1 MQDMRTLA
9 PAPVAS
15 RKTASGFPVSLRR
28 FRMQDYDTATKLWR
42 DAGVKFRSEGIDS
55 PERIAFQLRR
65 PSSLYFVAEAD
76 GHAVGTIFATHD
88 GRNGWIN
95 QLAVSPEFQKRG
107 IGSLLLQEAEAHI
120 FGMDVGLVFLLAGK
134 DSPSLG
140 FFEKCG
146 YRFFFRG
153 TETQN
158 QVMSRMPSPRQPS
171 IHPEISVR
179 RLRPSD
185 YDAVLRLWDGAN
197 IFYEPDCRDSRKRF
211 ADQCNSNTCAH
222 LVAEQRGELAGVL
235 FSAHDWRKFYSD
247 RLVVAEGARQQ
258 GIALL
263 MFGEVE
269 RLAFSL
275 GLEMTS
281 FVYVENR
288 ASTALHLGMGCSPS
302 IEYELGG
309 KRAPNSK

>member
-1 MQDMRTLA
+1 MRTLA
-9 PAPVAS
+9 PALVAT

-28 FRMQDYDTATKLWR
+28 FRMQDYDTITKMWG
-42 DAGVKFRSEGIDS
+42 DAGLKFRSEGSDS
-55 PERIAFQLRR
+55 PERIAFQLRH

-107 IGSLLLQEAEAHI
+107 IGSLLLREAEAHI
-120 FGMDVGLVFLLAGK
+120 FGSDIGLAFLLAGK

-158 QVMSRMPSPRQPS
+158 QVMSRMPLSRPLS
-171 IHPEISVR
+171 AHPEISVR

-185 YDAVLRLWDGAN
+185 YGAVLRLWDGAK

-211 ADQCNSNTCAH
+211 ADQCNSDTCAH
-222 LVAEQRGELAGVL
+222 LAAEQRGEIVGVL

-247 RLVVAEGARQQ
+247 RLVVAESARRQ

-263 MFGEVE
+263 MFGELE
-269 RLAFSL
+269 RLALRL

-281 FVYVENR
+281 FVYVENQ
-288 ASTALHLGMGCSPS
+288 ASTALHLRMGCSPS
-302 IEYELGG
+302 LEYELGG
-309 KRAPNSK
+309 KRIPGSK